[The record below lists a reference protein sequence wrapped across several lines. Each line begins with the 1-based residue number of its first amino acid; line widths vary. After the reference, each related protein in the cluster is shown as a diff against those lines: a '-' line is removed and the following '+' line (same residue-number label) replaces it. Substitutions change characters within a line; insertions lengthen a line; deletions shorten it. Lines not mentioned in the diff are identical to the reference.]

1 MTWLFL
7 FCAIVGGTIL
17 GCQFVLTLLGFMDVG
32 GDIPDDLPDD
42 ADFSGAVDIDG
53 DGLSEG
59 QTHTSGD
66 WLFGVISFRTLV
78 AAVTFFG
85 LAGMTARSAEMN
97 PVAQLLVA
105 IGAGVAAMFGV
116 YWLMRQVYKLNQ
128 DSTIR
133 IKRAIG
139 KTGTVYLP
147 IPAAHGG
154 SGKVQIAVQQRLME
168 YEAVTGH
175 GQKLAGGTK
184 IVVVGVFDN
193 ETLEV
198 LPADV
203 PTELSTQAMQSA

>member
-7 FCAIVGGTIL
+7 FCAIIGGTIL

-42 ADFSGAVDIDG
+42 ADFSGSMDVDG
-53 DGLSEG
+53 DGLGEG

-154 SGKVQIAVQQRLME
+154 SGKVQIVVQQRLME

-175 GQKLAGGTK
+175 EQKLGGGTK

-203 PTELSTQAMQSA
+203 PTELSAQAMQSA